1 GTDPA
6 TPFPDPEM
14 AEKEPDG
21 LLAAGGDLEPIRL
34 VNAYSSGIF
43 PWYSEGQPILWWS
56 PDPRTLL
63 FPGKL
68 HISRSLAK
76 RLRQGRFEISFD
88 LDFNRVVSACA
99 TVSRKQQDGTWIVD
113 KMQAA
118 YKRMHI
124 LGFAHS
130 VEVWQDKELVGGL
143 YGMSIGKAFYGESMF
158 SLVPDA
164 SKVAL
169 VMLTKR
175 LLAWGFHFIDCQV
188 VTSHLVSLGAETV
201 TRQDFLQ
208 LNQLAVESEEKF
220 EWRQEAVT
228 TNDA

>member
-1 GTDPA
+1 
-6 TPFPDPEM
+6 
-14 AEKEPDG
+14 
-21 LLAAGGDLEPIRL
+21 
-34 VNAYSSGIF
+34 
-43 PWYSEGQPILWWS
+43 
-56 PDPRTLL
+56 
-63 FPGKL
+63 
-68 HISRSLAK
+68 
-76 RLRQGRFEISFD
+76 
-88 LDFNRVVSACA
+88 
-99 TVSRKQQDGTWIVD
+99 
-113 KMQAA
+113 MQAA

>member
-1 GTDPA
+1 
-6 TPFPDPEM
+6 M

-34 VNAYSSGIF
+34 VNAYISGIF

>member
-1 GTDPA
+1 
-6 TPFPDPEM
+6 M

>member
-1 GTDPA
+1 
-6 TPFPDPEM
+6 
-14 AEKEPDG
+14 
-21 LLAAGGDLEPIRL
+21 
-34 VNAYSSGIF
+34 IF

>member
-1 GTDPA
+1 
-6 TPFPDPEM
+6 M

-88 LDFNRVVSACA
+88 LDFNRVVTACA
-99 TVSRKQQDGTWIVD
+99 TVARKQQDGTWIVD

-143 YGMSIGKAFYGESMF
+143 YGMSVGKAFYGESMF

-175 LLAWGFHFIDCQV
+175 LQAWGFHFIDCQV

-201 TRQDFLQ
+201 ARDDFLQ
-208 LNQLAVESEEKF
+208 LNQLAVESEEQF
-220 EWRQEAVT
+220 EWRQEAIA

>member
-1 GTDPA
+1 
-6 TPFPDPEM
+6 M

-88 LDFNRVVSACA
+88 LDFNRV
-99 TVSRKQQDGTWIVD
+99 
-113 KMQAA
+113 
-118 YKRMHI
+118 
-124 LGFAHS
+124 
-130 VEVWQDKELVGGL
+130 
-143 YGMSIGKAFYGESMF
+143 
-158 SLVPDA
+158 
-164 SKVAL
+164 
-169 VMLTKR
+169 
-175 LLAWGFHFIDCQV
+175 
-188 VTSHLVSLGAETV
+188 
-201 TRQDFLQ
+201 
-208 LNQLAVESEEKF
+208 
-220 EWRQEAVT
+220 
-228 TNDA
+228 